1 MIHVHLRI
9 VTVFQGLFL
18 DRLPGFPL
26 EISLLS
32 QISSSEALLDINS
45 SLTVCFV
52 SAMNFLRFAAPHRRP
67 SLRFPVFAFHLQRT
81 NFTFCDVK
89 MNSAPMYCE
98 EPESYIGAA
107 SRWVGPDLIIY
118 LG

>member
-9 VTVFQGLFL
+9 VTVSQGLFF

-26 EISLLS
+26 DISLSS
-32 QISSSEALLDINS
+32 QVSSSEALLNINS
-45 SLTVCFV
+45 SLTVRFV
-52 SAMNFLRFAAPHRRP
+52 SAMNLRFAAPHRRP
-67 SLRFPVFAFHLQRT
+67 SLRFPVVAFQLQHT

-118 LG
+118 LS